1 MSAYDFLADY
11 YDDFQKDID
20 PCEWAQFI
28 DGIVKKYGRTSG
40 DGEAGRLLLCDLG
53 CGTGLVTCELSKM
66 GYDTVGVDNSLP
78 MLERARTR
86 AEEEGCQILWLC
98 QDMTALDLYGTMDVF
113 VSLLDTMNHITNKK
127 DIVKLL
133 KSFFCFLN
141 PGGLFIFDVVTK
153 KHFAETLGQGFF
165 YSIEDDSAIFWE
177 NDYDEKAKMNT
188 ASLTMFGEQED
199 GRYERCDED
208 IVERYYSDADIREL
222 VRSCGLEVVAVYGDR
237 KRRKPNEKDER
248 VFYCIRRPEETEK

>member
-28 DGIVKKYGRTSG
+28 DSIVKKYGKTSG

-53 CGTGLVTCELSKM
+53 CGTGLVTCELAKM

-78 MLERARTR
+78 MLEQARTR
-86 AEEEGCQILWLC
+86 AEKEDLPVLWLC

-127 DIVKLL
+127 DITKLL

-177 NDYDEKAKMNT
+177 NDYDEKAKLNT

-199 GRYERCDED
+199 GSYERCDED
-208 IVERYYSDADIREL
+208 IVERYYSDADIREI
-222 VRSCGLEVVAVYGDR
+222 VRSCGLKVVAVYGDR
-237 KRRKPNEKDER
+237 KKRKPNENDER